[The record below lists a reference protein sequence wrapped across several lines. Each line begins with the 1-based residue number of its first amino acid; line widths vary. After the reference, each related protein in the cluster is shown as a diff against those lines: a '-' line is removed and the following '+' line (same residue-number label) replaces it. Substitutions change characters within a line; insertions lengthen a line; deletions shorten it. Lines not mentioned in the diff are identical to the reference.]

1 VLINVTD
8 HGPGID
14 PAEQERIFEPFYQAR
29 PPPPPRPPGPPR
41 PARDGASS
49 ARVGSGLGLAIVKG
63 FVEANGGEIAVESL
77 PGQGTSFLVSL
88 PIAEA

>member
-1 VLINVTD
+1 MLINVTD

-29 PPPPPRPPGPPR
+29 PAGPALDR
-41 PARDGASS
+41 GVLGAN
-49 ARVGSGLGLAIVKG
+49 RIRFGLAIVKG
-63 FVEANGGEIAVESL
+63 FVEANGGEIEVESL

-88 PIAEA
+88 PVVEAVE